1 MKNTII
7 KTRSIAV
14 DYKNAGYYEEDEN
27 CKSHIKKL
35 CKSVSR
41 LIPQSKNSEL

>member
-1 MKNTII
+1 MKKIII
-7 KTRSIAV
+7 KTRSIVV

-41 LIPQSKNSEL
+41 LIPQSEYFEL